1 MFFLVAWVPGH
12 YHLWLIR
19 PLNPNTTPRTSWTQ
33 SDWSHSLLFAA
44 CYTPYLV
51 QALFNERSSTFAGQY
66 ALTSYLALARTAID
80 AAYHLPSV
88 VGRMEV
94 RTGVKP
100 LWVLD
105 TGLQVWAVWQAARMP
120 RVEQDVEEGEE

>member
-1 MFFLVAWVPGH
+1 VFLLVAWIPGH
-12 YHLWLIR
+12 YRLWLIR

-33 SDWSHSLLFAA
+33 SDWNHSLLFAA

-51 QALFNERSSTFAGQY
+51 QSHFNERSSTFAGQY
-66 ALTSYLALARTAID
+66 ALTSYLALARTLID
-80 AAYHLPSV
+80 VAYHLPSV

-94 RTGVKP
+94 RSGVKP
-100 LWVLD
+100 LWVLE